1 MHGIYSQENDKSVHI
16 KKAMGRLMR
25 FFLGRE
31 TNVTKE
37 TNHQRERTFNALAA
51 HEDVSLNNMDDI
63 RTDTLLRNN

>member
-1 MHGIYSQENDKSVHI
+1 
-16 KKAMGRLMR
+16 MGRLMR